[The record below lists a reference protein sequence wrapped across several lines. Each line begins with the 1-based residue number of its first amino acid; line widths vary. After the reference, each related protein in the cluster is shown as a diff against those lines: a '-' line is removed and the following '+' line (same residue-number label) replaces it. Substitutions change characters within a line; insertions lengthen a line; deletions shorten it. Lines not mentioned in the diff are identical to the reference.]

1 MFYIIIIAAGAFQP
15 LLLLKG
21 EKRMTTQTI
30 LEQAGIPLLLFVI
43 CMYYGLKLMILQ
55 DVSTIRGKNKEPV
68 KDEKA
73 YAKKG
78 GALILFFGFAT
89 LVMTFL
95 LFVNLYVALAQIVIC
110 TIIFGVLWKKMNDK
124 YGA

>member
-1 MFYIIIIAAGAFQP
+1 
-15 LLLLKG
+15 
-21 EKRMTTQTI
+21 MTTQTI
-30 LEQAGIPLLLFVI
+30 IEQAGIPLLLFVI

-95 LFVNLYVALAQIVIC
+95 IFVDLYVALAQIVIC

>member
-1 MFYIIIIAAGAFQP
+1 
-15 LLLLKG
+15 
-21 EKRMTTQTI
+21 MTTQTI

-68 KDEKA
+68 KD
-73 YAKKG
+73 G

-89 LVMTFL
+89 LAMTFL
-95 LFVNLYVALAQIVIC
+95 LFVDLYVSLAQIIIC
-110 TIIFGVLWKKMNDK
+110 TIIFGVLWKKMDDK

>member
-1 MFYIIIIAAGAFQP
+1 
-15 LLLLKG
+15 
-21 EKRMTTQTI
+21 MTTQTI

-89 LVMTFL
+89 LVMTSSFCGSL
-95 LFVNLYVALAQIVIC
+95 CRTGTDCNLYDYFWRFVE
-110 TIIFGVLWKKMNDK
+110 KNE
-124 YGA
+124 

>member
-1 MFYIIIIAAGAFQP
+1 
-15 LLLLKG
+15 
-21 EKRMTTQTI
+21 MTTQTI

-78 GALILFFGFAT
+78 GALPEGGLCSGKAVRAWHHPNSPSPGF
-89 LVMTFL
+89 L
-95 LFVNLYVALAQIVIC
+95 
-110 TIIFGVLWKKMNDK
+110 
-124 YGA
+124 

>member
-1 MFYIIIIAAGAFQP
+1 
-15 LLLLKG
+15 
-21 EKRMTTQTI
+21 MTTQTI

-73 YAKKG
+73 YAKKRWS
-78 GALILFFGFAT
+78 AHSLF
-89 LVMTFL
+89 LVL
-95 LFVNLYVALAQIVIC
+95 QHL
-110 TIIFGVLWKKMNDK
+110 
-124 YGA
+124 

>member
-1 MFYIIIIAAGAFQP
+1 
-15 LLLLKG
+15 
-21 EKRMTTQTI
+21 MTTQTI

-73 YAKKG
+73 YAKKRWS
-78 GALILFFGFAT
+78 AHSLFWFCNTCNDVSSFCESLCRTGT
-89 LVMTFL
+89 DC
-95 LFVNLYVALAQIVIC
+95 NLYDYFWRFVE
-110 TIIFGVLWKKMNDK
+110 KNE
-124 YGA
+124 

>member
-1 MFYIIIIAAGAFQP
+1 M
-15 LLLLKG
+15 
-21 EKRMTTQTI
+21 KRRMQ
-30 LEQAGIPLLLFVI
+30 
-43 CMYYGLKLMILQ
+43 
-55 DVSTIRGKNKEPV
+55 
-68 KDEKA
+68 
-73 YAKKG
+73 KG

-95 LFVNLYVALAQIVIC
+95 LFVDLYVALAQIVIC

>member
-1 MFYIIIIAAGAFQP
+1 
-15 LLLLKG
+15 
-21 EKRMTTQTI
+21 MTTQTI

-73 YAKKG
+73 YAKRWS
-78 GALILFFGFAT
+78 AHSLFGFAT

-95 LFVNLYVALAQIVIC
+95 LFVDLYVALAQIVIC
-110 TIIFGVLWKKMNDK
+110 TIIFGVLWKK
-124 YGA
+124 

>member
-1 MFYIIIIAAGAFQP
+1 
-15 LLLLKG
+15 
-21 EKRMTTQTI
+21 MTTQTI

-78 GALILFFGFAT
+78 AT

>member
-1 MFYIIIIAAGAFQP
+1 
-15 LLLLKG
+15 
-21 EKRMTTQTI
+21 MTTQTI

-55 DVSTIRGKNKEPV
+55 DVSTIRGRNKEPV

-73 YAKKG
+73 YAKKMVERSFSF
-78 GALILFFGFAT
+78 LDFAT

-95 LFVNLYVALAQIVIC
+95 HFVDLYVALAQIVIC
-110 TIIFGVLWKKMNDK
+110 TINFWRFVAKK
-124 YGA
+124 

>member
-1 MFYIIIIAAGAFQP
+1 
-15 LLLLKG
+15 
-21 EKRMTTQTI
+21 MTTQTI

-78 GALILFFGFAT
+78 GAL
-89 LVMTFL
+89 MTFL

>member
-1 MFYIIIIAAGAFQP
+1 
-15 LLLLKG
+15 
-21 EKRMTTQTI
+21 MTTQTI

-55 DVSTIRGKNKEPV
+55 DVSIIRGKNKEPV

-95 LFVNLYVALAQIVIC
+95 LFVDLYVALAQIIIC
-110 TIIFGVLWKKMNDK
+110 TIIFGVLWKKMDDK

>member
-1 MFYIIIIAAGAFQP
+1 
-15 LLLLKG
+15 
-21 EKRMTTQTI
+21 MTTQTI

-43 CMYYGLKLMILQ
+43 CMYYGLKLMISQ

-95 LFVNLYVALAQIVIC
+95 LFVDLYVCTGTDCNLYDYFWRFVE
-110 TIIFGVLWKKMNDK
+110 KNE
-124 YGA
+124 

>member
-1 MFYIIIIAAGAFQP
+1 
-15 LLLLKG
+15 
-21 EKRMTTQTI
+21 MTTQTI

-78 GALILFFGFAT
+78 GALILFWFCNT
-89 LVMTFL
+89 CNDVSSLW
-95 LFVNLYVALAQIVIC
+95 
-110 TIIFGVLWKKMNDK
+110 IFMSHWHRL
-124 YGA
+124 

>member
-1 MFYIIIIAAGAFQP
+1 
-15 LLLLKG
+15 
-21 EKRMTTQTI
+21 MTTQTI
-30 LEQAGIPLLLFVI
+30 LEQAGIQLLLFVI
-43 CMYYGLKLMILQ
+43 CMYYGLKLMTLQ

-95 LFVNLYVALAQIVIC
+95 LFVDLYVALAQIIIC
-110 TIIFGVLWKKMNDK
+110 TIIFGVLWKKMDDK

>member
-1 MFYIIIIAAGAFQP
+1 
-15 LLLLKG
+15 
-21 EKRMTTQTI
+21 MTTQTI

-43 CMYYGLKLMILQ
+43 CMYYGLKLLILQ

-68 KDEKA
+68 KNEKE
-73 YAKKG
+73 YAKHG
-78 GALILFFGFAT
+78 GALIIFFGLAT

-95 LFVNLYVALAQIVIC
+95 LFWNLYAALAEIIIC

-124 YGA
+124 FGG

>member
-1 MFYIIIIAAGAFQP
+1 
-15 LLLLKG
+15 
-21 EKRMTTQTI
+21 MTTQTI
-30 LEQAGIPLLLFVI
+30 LEQAGI
-43 CMYYGLKLMILQ
+43 
-55 DVSTIRGKNKEPV
+55 PV

-89 LVMTFL
+89 LAMTFL
-95 LFVNLYVALAQIVIC
+95 LFVDLYVALAQIIIC
-110 TIIFGVLWKKMNDK
+110 TIIFGVLWKKMDDK

>member
-1 MFYIIIIAAGAFQP
+1 M
-15 LLLLKG
+15 
-21 EKRMTTQTI
+21 I
-30 LEQAGIPLLLFVI
+30 LECFLESLVAFFSSKSLVSKKG
-43 CMYYGLKLMILQ
+43 

-95 LFVNLYVALAQIVIC
+95 LFVDLYVALAQIVIC

>member
-1 MFYIIIIAAGAFQP
+1 
-15 LLLLKG
+15 
-21 EKRMTTQTI
+21 MTTQTI

-73 YAKKG
+73 YAKKVERS
-78 GALILFFGFAT
+78 FSFWFCNT
-89 LVMTFL
+89 CNDVSSFL
-95 LFVNLYVALAQIVIC
+95 W
-110 TIIFGVLWKKMNDK
+110 IFMSHWHRL
-124 YGA
+124 

>member
-21 EKRMTTQTI
+21 EKEMTTQTI

-89 LVMTFL
+89 LAMTFL
-95 LFVNLYVALAQIVIC
+95 LFVDLYVALAQIIIC
-110 TIIFGVLWKKMNDK
+110 TIIFGVLWKKMDDK